1 MPQKDTTNNGSI
13 PVDDTG
19 IHRAKSITK
28 SFKSLFTSNNNSS
41 ENLSGNKKDPS
52 LSHIATLNNAA
63 LNNKEG
69 GKQLKSQSSND
80 SSLESNSRSGSALYL
95 NTSPSSPVMRQAS
108 PGLPSF
114 GKNFGLGSDA
124 STNNL
129 IDQELHAINK
139 NIINNPNS
147 DINPLSLNPLSERS
161 SSRGRPKAKSPQSI
175 KSKDNS
181 PQGSSREPSLSPQR
195 SLKQY
200 RNRGISVSQA
210 NFVHPH
216 LAGSSEGSS
225 QIKRS
230 ATLVKGIHHGDGKGI
245 VVNNRHM
252 IWESETFK
260 LYRNFTHEH
269 KLSALP
275 LIDVNPDLLKDPEA
289 MKEALEQRGKDAPAF
304 SISTLFKLNKTSQQS
319 KDQNDEKSNLFVHT
333 SKGYIPSK
341 NEIQTNNHF
350 NGTAPHC
357 KQVVKIDA
365 YCSMKRKKN
374 AQSSSNLGDTESN
387 ETGTPSIVNTK
398 AAISKDELHLIN
410 DLTTRMKTIIDEQEE
425 APVATGDAKESEFV
439 SKYGYCA
446 GTLGQGSYGVVKVTC
461 RKLKKN
467 IDPETKSS
475 TPFVIDNI
483 AKKSFRFRDSVFFA
497 VKELQADRK
506 NVRQV
511 DSDEDDTG
519 DSSYMDYD
527 SEADSDSKSTT
538 LSDNIRFK
546 LTKHRKR
553 RNKDYNA
560 KFCTRLTSEFVI
572 GHALN
577 NIGRHPN
584 ILKIFDLYQYDNI
597 PNKFLQVMEFCPSG
611 DLHSL
616 IKRTA
621 VNGNGKTISKEVQL
635 PPIGPGPVFIGD
647 SLNLMDGGT
656 GFTSNTLEGHSKNE
670 IPEKQKLS
678 GSQQNLLDSL
688 IARKQEKHTL
698 LHPLEIDCFMKQIIN
713 GVAFMHEHGVA
724 HCDLKPENIL
734 FKPNGILKLSDFGT
748 SCVFQTAWEKKP
760 HYQKG
765 CFGSEPYMAPEQ
777 FIPHKQYDPRLV
789 DTFAVGIIYVTMALG
804 HYPWKSPI
812 KEKDPDYADFVES
825 LKVVIPYNAET
836 KQQEIISGEYDQFEE
851 MAHVNSEMKLL
862 RKKCLYRMLHPNPNK
877 RVLVKDVLNSNWMK
891 RTHCC
896 VIYRSNV

>member
-1 MPQKDTTNNGSI
+1 MPNKDHINNGSI
-13 PVDDTG
+13 PVEDTG
-19 IHRAKSITK
+19 VHRAKSITK
-28 SFKSLFTSNNNSS
+28 SFKNLFSSNNNSS
-41 ENLSGNKKDPS
+41 ENLQSSKKDPS
-52 LSHIATLNNAA
+52 LAHIASLNSAA
-63 LNNKEG
+63 LSAKDNIEI
-69 GKQLKSQSSND
+69 KSQSSND
-80 SSLESNSRSGSALYL
+80 SLNSNFRSSSDFQSNSNLASPKMRQPSPVLPLGKSL
-95 NTSPSSPVMRQAS
+95 NPSSNAS
-108 PGLPSF
+108 V
-114 GKNFGLGSDA
+114 
-124 STNNL
+124 NNL
-129 IDQELHAINK
+129 IDQELNAINK
-139 NIINNPNS
+139 NILNNPHS
-147 DINPLSLNPLSERS
+147 DMNAMSDRS
-161 SSRGRPKAKSPQSI
+161 SSRGRNKSKSAQSM

-200 RNRGISVSQA
+200 RNRGMSVSQA
-210 NFVHPH
+210 NFAYSPFPNNNSDSTQH
-216 LAGSSEGSS
+216 
-225 QIKRS
+225 IKRS
-230 ATLVKGIHHGDGKGI
+230 ATLVKGMHHGDGKGI

-275 LIDVNPDLLKDPEA
+275 LIDVNPNLLKDPEA
-289 MKEALEQRGKDAPAF
+289 MKEALEQRSKDAPTF
-304 SISTLFKLNKTSQQS
+304 SISTLFKLNKTSQQA
-319 KDQNDEKSNLFVHT
+319 KEQNDEKSHLFMQT

-341 NEIQTNNHF
+341 SEIQNNNLF
-350 NGTAPHC
+350 NSNASHC

-365 YCSMKRKKN
+365 YCSMKKKRN
-374 AQSSSNLGDTESN
+374 IQSNIGESEAN
-387 ETGTPSIVNTK
+387 ESVTPSIVNSK

-410 DLTTRMKTIIDEQEE
+410 DLTTRMKTIIDDKEEQ
-425 APVATGDAKESEFV
+425 PVSTSDAKESEFV

-467 IDPETKSS
+467 TDIETRSNA
-475 TPFVIDNI
+475 PYIIDNI

-506 NVRQV
+506 NVRKL
-511 DSDEDDTG
+511 DSDDEESMDGSFMDDE
-519 DSSYMDYD
+519 S
-527 SEADSDSKSTT
+527 SEADSDTKSTT

-553 RNKDYNA
+553 KNKDYNA

-597 PNKFLQVMEFCPSG
+597 SNKFLQVMEFCPSG

-621 VNGNGKTISKEVQL
+621 VNGNGKTISREIQL
-635 PPIGPGPVFIGD
+635 PPIGPGPVFVGD
-647 SLNLMDGGT
+647 TLNLMDGGT
-656 GFTSNTLEGHSKNE
+656 SFSSSTLEGQGKGENV
-670 IPEKQKLS
+670 PERQKLS
-678 GSQQNLLDSL
+678 GSQQNLLESL
-688 IARKQEKHTL
+688 IVRKQEKHTL

-812 KEKDPDYADFVES
+812 KEKDPDYAEFVDS

-836 KQQEIISGEYDQFEE
+836 KQQEIISGEYEQFEE
-851 MAHVNSEMKLL
+851 MTHVNAEMKLL

-896 VIYRSNV
+896 VIYKGNM

>member
-1 MPQKDTTNNGSI
+1 MPNKDHINNGSL
-13 PVDDTG
+13 PVEDAG
-19 IHRAKSITK
+19 IHRGKSITK
-28 SFKSLFTSNNNSS
+28 SFKSLFSSNNNSS
-41 ENLSGNKKDPS
+41 DNLQSTKKDPS
-52 LSHIATLNNAA
+52 LAHIASLNSAA
-63 LNNKEG
+63 LSAKDSAEI
-69 GKQLKSQSSND
+69 KSQSSND
-80 SSLESNSRSGSALYL
+80 SLGSSLRTSDLHANSNPA
-95 NTSPSSPVMRQAS
+95 SPMMKVSSPVLPLGKALNPAS
-108 PGLPSF
+108 
-114 GKNFGLGSDA
+114 NA
-124 STNNL
+124 SVNNL
-129 IDQELHAINK
+129 IDQELNTINK

-147 DINPLSLNPLSERS
+147 DMNGLSDRS
-161 SSRGRPKAKSPQSI
+161 SSRGRNKLKATQSI

-200 RNRGISVSQA
+200 RNRGMSVSQA
-210 NFVHPH
+210 NFAHSPFPNNN
-216 LAGSSEGSS
+216 SDSS
-225 QIKRS
+225 QHIKRS
-230 ATLVKGIHHGDGKGI
+230 ATLVKGMHHGDGKGI

-275 LIDVNPDLLKDPEA
+275 LIDVNPNLLKDPEA
-289 MKEALEQRGKDAPAF
+289 MKEALEQRNKDAPTF
-304 SISTLFKLNKTSQQS
+304 SISTLFKLNKTSQQV
-319 KDQNDEKSNLFVHT
+319 KEQNDEKFHLIMQT

-341 NEIQTNNHF
+341 AEIQNNNLF
-350 NGTAPHC
+350 NSSASHC

-365 YCSMKRKKN
+365 YCSMKKKRN
-374 AQSSSNLGDTESN
+374 IQNPVIGETEAN
-387 ETGTPSIVNTK
+387 ENGTPCIVNTK

-410 DLTTRMKTIIDEQEE
+410 DLTTRMKTIIDDNEQQ
-425 APVATGDAKESEFV
+425 PVATIDNKESEFV

-461 RKLKKN
+461 RKLKQN
-467 IDPETKSS
+467 PDAETKGNA
-475 TPFVIDNI
+475 PYIVDNI

-506 NVRQV
+506 NVRKV
-511 DSDEDDTG
+511 DSDDEDSMNG
-519 DSSYMDYD
+519 SFMDD
-527 SEADSDSKSTT
+527 ESSEADSDSKSTT
-538 LSDNIRFK
+538 LSDNIRIK

-553 RNKDYNA
+553 KNKDYNA

-597 PNKFLQVMEFCPSG
+597 SNKFLQVMEFCPSG

-621 VNGNGKTISKEVQL
+621 VNGNGKTISREIQL
-635 PPIGPGPVFIGD
+635 PPIGPGPVFVGD
-647 SLNLMDGGT
+647 NLNLMDGGT
-656 GFTSNTLEGHSKNE
+656 SFSLNTMEGQGKNE
-670 IPEKQKLS
+670 ALPEKPKLS

-688 IARKQEKHTL
+688 IVRKQEKHTL

-734 FKPNGILKLSDFGT
+734 IKPNGILKLSDFGT

-804 HYPWKSPI
+804 HYPWKSPV
-812 KEKDPDYADFVES
+812 KEKDPDYAEFVDS

-836 KQQEIISGEYDQFEE
+836 KQQEIISGEYEQFEE
-851 MAHVNSEMKLL
+851 MTHVNAEMKLL

-896 VIYRSNV
+896 VIYKANM